1 MKFNFD
7 YLKHKNIIFAISF
20 IIVACGL
27 IYGIVTGYK
36 FDIDFKGGTRI
47 QVDLNEEY
55 QNSDVSKI
63 VEDVSGLVPEIQTS
77 SVGNHSVSITTETIS
92 EEVSDNIVSA
102 LNEKYTNMGEATVK
116 NVQASYGRDLLNS
129 AIIAVIVSIILLL
142 VYIAVRFKTLGYTAA
157 ISAILA
163 LLFDVLFLF
172 AVYGVFKF
180 PINGT
185 FVAVILTI
193 IGYSINDTII
203 VYDRIRENNKL
214 ITKSS
219 DKKTVIN
226 DSINQTMHRTI
237 MTAFTTIAAIG
248 VVLVFSLI
256 YDQETLKQF
265 SIPLV
270 IGIAEG
276 AFSSIFIASNLWY
289 SIDNLLNKN
298 KNNKDIK
305 KAKKA

>member
-7 YLKHKNIIFAISF
+7 YIKHKNIIFAISL
-20 IIVACGL
+20 IIVVCGL
-27 IYGIVTGYK
+27 VYGVVTGYK

-77 SVGNHSVSITTETIS
+77 SVGNHSVTITTETIS
-92 EEVSDNIVSA
+92 EEVSDNIVTA

-298 KNNKDIK
+298 KKNKDIK

>member
-7 YLKHKNIIFAISF
+7 YIKHKNIIFAISL
-20 IIVACGL
+20 IIVVCGL
-27 IYGIVTGYK
+27 VYGVVTGYK

-77 SVGNHSVSITTETIS
+77 SVGNHSVTITTETIS
-92 EEVSDNIVSA
+92 EEVSDNIVTA

-226 DSINQTMHRTI
+226 DSINQTVQRAS
-237 MTAFTTIAAIG
+237 MTAVTTIAAIG

-298 KNNKDIK
+298 KKNKDIK

>member
-7 YLKHKNIIFAISF
+7 YIKHKNIIFAISL
-20 IIVACGL
+20 IIVVCGL
-27 IYGIVTGYK
+27 VYGVVTGYK

-77 SVGNHSVSITTETIS
+77 SVGNHSVTITTETIS
-92 EEVSDNIVSA
+92 EEVSDNIVTA

-193 IGYSINDTII
+193 IGYSINYTII

-298 KNNKDIK
+298 KKNKDIK

>member
-1 MKFNFD
+1 MKFNID
-7 YLKHKNIIFAISF
+7 YIKHKNIIFAISL
-20 IIVACGL
+20 IIVVCGL
-27 IYGIVTGYK
+27 VYGVVTGYK

-77 SVGNHSVSITTETIS
+77 SVGNHSVTITTETIS
-92 EEVSDNIVSA
+92 EEVSDNIVTA

-298 KNNKDIK
+298 KKNKDIK